1 MCFLNLILTFG
12 QVLALALTAVNCEL
26 VKYGTGRHLQFVLL
40 DKHVF
45 AMRLIFAFI
54 SRILF
59 QAVLG
64 ATKIGTCELYLRVF
78 QDKTSKIIVRCIEG
92 FIGLYTIA
100 LLCDI
105 FFRCTHI
112 PDAWL
117 PGGTLRTCHAQV
129 PGLYTNTACNI
140 MADVLLVGFAI
151 PRISEYSSINTE

>member
-1 MCFLNLILTFG
+1 MT
-12 QVLALALTAVNCEL
+12 
-26 VKYGTGRHLQFVLL
+26 YGSGRHIQFVLA
-40 DKHVF
+40 DGNVF
-45 AMRLIFAFI
+45 AIRLILAFV

-78 QDKTSKIIVRCIEG
+78 QDRTSKMIIRCIEG
-92 FIGLYTIA
+92 FIALYTIA

-105 FFRCTHI
+105 VFRCTHI

-117 PGGTLRTCHAQV
+117 PGGTLRTCHAQI

-140 MADVLLVGFAI
+140 MADILLVGFAI
-151 PRISEYSSINTE
+151 PRISKLETP